1 MNVILR
7 EDIPSL
13 GQAGDVVKVKEG
25 FARNFLFPQKK
36 ALLADTGNL
45 KELEHHKKG
54 LEKKREKLKQEA
66 LALGEKI
73 GMLFVSVAREVGEEG
88 KLFGSVTT
96 KCIADALKEK
106 GFDIDKRMI
115 GLTSPIRELGNF
127 EIPVRL
133 HSEVTVALKVEV
145 VKG

>member
-115 GLTSPIRELGNF
+115 GLASPIRELGNF

>member
-13 GQAGDVVKVKEG
+13 GQAGDVVKVKQG
-25 FARNFLFPQKK
+25 FARNFLLPQKK
-36 ALLADTGNL
+36 ALPADNGNL
-45 KELEHHKKG
+45 RELEHHKKG

-66 LALGEKI
+66 AALGEKI

-96 KCIADALKEK
+96 KCIAEALKEK

-115 GLTSPIRELGNF
+115 GLTAPIRELGNF
-127 EIPVRL
+127 EVPVRL
-133 HSEVTVALKVEV
+133 HSEVTVNLKVEV

>member
-13 GQAGDVVKVKEG
+13 GQAGDVVKVKVG

-36 ALLADTGNL
+36 ALPADTGNL
-45 KELEHHKKG
+45 KELAHHKKG

-66 LALGEKI
+66 MALGEKI
-73 GMLFVSVAREVGEEG
+73 GMLLVSVAREVGEEG

-96 KCIADALKEK
+96 KCISDALKEK
-106 GFDIDKRMI
+106 GFDIDKRLI
-115 GLTSPIRELGNF
+115 GLAAPIRELGSF

-133 HSEVTVALKVEV
+133 HSEVTVNLKVEV